1 MARTVGQAAKAKQAK
16 AAKSKPQRS
25 YSTKIVALNKMKS
38 GSTPTSVSKD
48 MKIPVRTLA
57 RWKKESK
64 DAGKWT
70 GAAGDCSLARPA
82 KRKTDPGSGS
92 NGRKVTDNIKKKM
105 KAKLKRNPWLT
116 PCGLQQEIPEL
127 RDVSQSNI
135 RRVISKELKIP
146 SRRAAKK
153 PFLTEAQK
161 IRRLDWAN
169 KHRGWSRAKWAKV
182 LWSDET
188 HIELWQGA
196 QVSMRIRRPS
206 SVSRYHPSF
215 VTRTV
220 KHPPKLMIW
229 ASFGNGKLDEI
240 YFVEPNSK
248 MNARMY
254 KEVLQRH
261 LRRSFTKTG
270 CSIFMQD

>member
-1 MARTVGQAAKAKQAK
+1 MVSDANYGSYCPSSCASLQVKATEKQFN
-16 AAKSKPQRS
+16 
-25 YSTKIVALNKMKS
+25 STKLVALNKMKF
-38 GSTPTSVSKD
+38 GSTPTSVSKE
-48 MKIPVRTLA
+48 MQTPVLTLA
-57 RWKKESK
+57 RWKKDSM
-64 DAGKWT
+64 DTSAGKWT
-70 GAAGDCSLARPA
+70 DAAGDSALARPA

-92 NGRKVTDNIKKKM
+92 NGRKVTENIKRKM

-182 LWSDET
+182 L
-188 HIELWQGA
+188 
-196 QVSMRIRRPS
+196 
-206 SVSRYHPSF
+206 
-215 VTRTV
+215 
-220 KHPPKLMIW
+220 
-229 ASFGNGKLDEI
+229 
-240 YFVEPNSK
+240 
-248 MNARMY
+248 
-254 KEVLQRH
+254 
-261 LRRSFTKTG
+261 
-270 CSIFMQD
+270 